1 MSLPPVFR
9 LAALVALGA
18 VVFRY
23 SLAAQLCLAAGLT
36 LMAMRRG
43 TDSLVQIFRALRR
56 IRWLLLSLAVIYL
69 VIAPEPGPGGTHG
82 FFPTWADFELAIRR
96 AGVLVLLVAAVE
108 LMRQTTPPEEIAA
121 SIALL
126 LSPLRW
132 MGIDTARFSRRVAL
146 TLDAVPKTAEAVA
159 SAAGRA
165 GIRGRNLAGWSEA
178 AAVLIRDIEAG
189 ATHTA
194 GSAHLPA
201 LPRPIPAEWFTIM
214 ALLGVIFGL
223 LWV

>member
-1 MSLPPVFR
+1 M
-9 LAALVALGA
+9 
-18 VVFRY
+18 FRY
-23 SLAAQLCLAAGLT
+23 SLAAQFCLATGLT
-36 LMAMRRG
+36 LIALGRG
-43 TDSLVQIFRALRR
+43 TESLIRIFRALRR

-69 VIAPEPGPGGTHG
+69 VIAPEPAPGGAHG
-82 FFPTWADFELAIRR
+82 FLPTWADLGLATRR

-108 LMRQTTPPEEIAA
+108 LMRQTTPPDEIAA

-126 LSPLRW
+126 LRPLRW

-178 AAVLIRDIEAG
+178 AAVLIRDIETG
-189 ATHTA
+189 ATRTTV
-194 GSAHLPA
+194 SARLPA
-201 LPRPIPAEWFTIM
+201 LPRPVLAEWLTM
-214 ALLGVIFGL
+214 VALLTAIFGL
-223 LWV
+223 LWL